1 MLKNAKY
8 KIAND
13 FRTLQL
19 NNVFIPENV
28 TSAVDVATWKE
39 RQLSSHSMFT
49 DLQVPRSIF
58 GLHRAFGT

>member
-19 NNVFIPENV
+19 NNAFIPENV

-39 RQLSSHSMFT
+39 AT
-49 DLQVPRSIF
+49 TV
-58 GLHRAFGT
+58 